1 MTTAIQA
8 IRTALFYLVFIGQT
22 AILAIII
29 GIIGLIAGR
38 TAFTWALARYWCWS
52 NIQFLRIITGLRTN
66 VIGAENIPEGGCI
79 IAAKHQS
86 DWDVFAIFPHT
97 GRPAY
102 IVKKELMNIPFF
114 GWAARSLDCIEI
126 DRKKGAQAIP

>member
-1 MTTAIQA
+1 MLVECVPRAGSLGF
-8 IRTALFYLVFIGQT
+8 AL
-22 AILAIII
+22 
-29 GIIGLIAGR
+29 R
-38 TAFTWALARYWCWS
+38 SRARKT
-52 NIQFLRIITGLRTN
+52 FRPAA
-66 VIGAENIPEGGCI
+66 VI
-79 IAAKHQS
+79 IASKHQS

-126 DRKKGAQAIP
+126 DRKKGAEAIPEQMHQAHDALAAAAASLFFPKYSQGGARPGRLSPGHSPPLY